1 MTGDF
6 PRDPNRGFA
15 PGWIIG
21 WLSAPFAHS
30 RCQHW
35 LWWDGISWGD
45 ITRGKRYAWRADADV
60 VAVGLQL
67 HVGEGEIRVQ

>member
-1 MTGDF
+1 M
-6 PRDPNRGFA
+6 R
-15 PGWIIG
+15 
-21 WLSAPFAHS
+21 
-30 RCQHW
+30 W

-45 ITRGKRYAWRADADV
+45 ITRGKRYAWRADADA

>member
-1 MTGDF
+1 MDY
-6 PRDPNRGFA
+6 PRDKR
-15 PGWIIG
+15 GWIIG
-21 WLSAPFAHS
+21 WLHS
-30 RCQHW
+30 PRGPAETMHW

-45 ITRGKRYAWRADADV
+45 ITRGKRYAWRADADA